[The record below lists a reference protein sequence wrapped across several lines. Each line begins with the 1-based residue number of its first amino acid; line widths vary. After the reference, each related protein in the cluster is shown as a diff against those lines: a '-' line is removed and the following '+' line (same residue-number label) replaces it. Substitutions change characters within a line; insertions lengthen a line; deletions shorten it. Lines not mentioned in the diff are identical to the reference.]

1 MTQVKIPKVSVVMAV
16 HNGGP
21 FVRQTIE
28 SILAQQYRDLEFIIV
43 DDASSDDTPS
53 IVRSFDDPR
62 IRYMPQAANIGQTA
76 ALNIGIRA
84 AQGQY
89 IARIDADDI
98 AKPQRFEMQV
108 KFLDVHPSVAV
119 VGMWQETIDING
131 RVQGLRR
138 FPTDPWEISAGLFT
152 ASPMN
157 WFCLSHPTVMIRKS
171 ALDKVGLYD
180 ERLRICQDYD
190 LWVRT
195 ARSFLLANV
204 GAVGLQYRAHGQS
217 LSQKNLT
224 RTKDEIKSII
234 ERNIDFLLP
243 DLNVSQAH
251 ALRDM
256 LIFDPLQGDPKA
268 ILPLFDRFFGA
279 LMQASVAKQTHQKVK
294 AYQERIKVLYVPQ
307 IIKRDILFGTGL
319 FFKAL
324 FASPETFFSKRFLAC
339 VWYSVK
345 RKW

>member
-1 MTQVKIPKVSVVMAV
+1 MPQVK
-16 HNGGP
+16 
-21 FVRQTIE
+21 
-28 SILAQQYRDLEFIIV
+28 
-43 DDASSDDTPS
+43 
-53 IVRSFDDPR
+53 
-62 IRYMPQAANIGQTA
+62 NIGQTA
-76 ALNIGIRA
+76 ALNIGICA
-84 AQGQY
+84 AKGRY

-98 AKPQRFEMQV
+98 AKPERFDMQV
-108 KFLDVHPSVAV
+108 NFLDVHPAVAV
-119 VGMWQETIDING
+119 VGMWQETIDIDG

-157 WFCLSHPTVMIRKS
+157 WFCISHPTVMIRKS
-171 ALDKVGLYD
+171 ALDQVGLYD

-190 LWVRT
+190 LWVRM

-217 LSQKNLT
+217 LSQKNLS
-224 RTKDEIKSII
+224 RTKDEIKNII

-243 DLNVSQAH
+243 DLNVTAAA

-256 LIFDPLQGDPKA
+256 LIFDPVTGDPKA

-279 LMQASVAKQTHQKVK
+279 LMQASAAKEAHPKVK
-294 AYQERIKVLYVPQ
+294 AYQERIKVLYIPQ
-307 IIKRDILFGTGL
+307 IIKKDVPFGFGL
-319 FFKAL
+319 FIKAL
-324 FASPETFFSKRFLAC
+324 FVSPGTVFSKRFLAC
-339 VWYSVK
+339 VWYAIK